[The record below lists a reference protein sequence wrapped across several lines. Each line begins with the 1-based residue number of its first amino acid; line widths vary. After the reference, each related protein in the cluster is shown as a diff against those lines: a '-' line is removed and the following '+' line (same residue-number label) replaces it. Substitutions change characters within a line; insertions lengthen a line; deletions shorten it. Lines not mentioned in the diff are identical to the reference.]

1 MINYIFIN
9 IKIIFYLELLLVQLV
24 QLELAC
30 KKMGPVMVLFHHPC
44 FVTGPRMV
52 EYLVVVQE
60 VLDFQEFRAFQVAL
74 EILVLLHVQ
83 ILLLVQMDHH
93 FRMIRM
99 SPQEFHLEV
108 GHSFLEVL
116 VELELPKK
124 IVYFL
129 TYMISNFYFFKQF
142 YFIFF
147 KKISIA
153 PETLQDISDNILPE
167 ECKAESDNLF
177 PDS

>member
-1 MINYIFIN
+1 MVQGFQILPLILEILVDQEGLA
-9 IKIIFYLELLLVQLV
+9 YLELLLDQLV

-30 KKMGPVMVLFHHPC
+30 KKMGPVMVLFHHQY

-52 EYLVVVQE
+52 EYPVEVQE

-74 EILVLLHVQ
+74 EILVLLHVR
-83 ILLLVQMDHH
+83 ILLHVQMDLR

-99 SPQEFHLEV
+99 NPQEFHPEV
-108 GHSFLEVL
+108 GHSFLEVP
-116 VELELPKK
+116 VELEL
-124 IVYFL
+124 
-129 TYMISNFYFFKQF
+129 
-142 YFIFF
+142 
-147 KKISIA
+147 

>member
-1 MINYIFIN
+1 
-9 IKIIFYLELLLVQLV
+9 
-24 QLELAC
+24 
-30 KKMGPVMVLFHHPC
+30 MGPVMGLFHHQY

-52 EYLVVVQE
+52 EYPVEVQVVP
-60 VLDFQEFRAFQVAL
+60 DFQGFRAFQVAL
-74 EILVLLHVQ
+74 EILVLLHVR
-83 ILLLVQMDHH
+83 ILLHVQMDLR
-93 FRMIRM
+93 FQMIRM
-99 SPQEFHLEV
+99 NPQEFHPEV
-108 GHSFLEVL
+108 GHSFLEVP

-129 TYMISNFYFFKQF
+129 TYKYNEYLSFFQTIF
-142 YFIFF
+142 FF
-147 KKISIA
+147 KKNSIA